1 MPSLAAVE
9 RVLVI
14 TAHPD
19 DAEWGAGGT
28 IALWTEAGLAVTY
41 CVVTNGDA
49 GGPAHGP
56 DGVALAEVRQAEQ
69 RAAAAELGVQDVR
82 FLGYQDGR
90 VEASLGLRRDLARV
104 LREVRP
110 DRLLTHSPER
120 NYERVAQSHPDHR
133 AVGSAALDA
142 VYPDARNTH
151 AFPELAAAGLAAW
164 AVPEVW
170 LRGGPTPNHFVD
182 ITTVVDRKV
191 RGIRAHAS
199 QPAPAELDTVIR
211 SRLADVG
218 LAGGLP
224 SGRMAESF
232 QVISTA

>member
-1 MPSLAAVE
+1 VR

-28 IALWTEAGLAVTY
+28 IALWTAAGLAVSY

-49 GGPAHGP
+49 GGPAVGS
-56 DGVALAEVRQAEQ
+56 DGVPLTELRQAEQ
-69 RAAAAELGVQDVR
+69 RAAAAELGVKDVR
-82 FLGYQDGR
+82 FLGYPDGR
-90 VEASLGLRRDLARV
+90 VEATLALRRDLARV

-120 NYERVAQSHPDHR
+120 NYQRVAQSHPDHR

-142 VYPDARNTH
+142 VYPDARNSY
-151 AFPELAAAGLAAW
+151 AFPELDAAGLAAW

-170 LRGGPTPNHFVD
+170 LRGGPTPNLWVD
-182 ITTVVDRKV
+182 VTAVVDRKLH
-191 RGIRAHAS
+191 GIRAHAS
-199 QPAPAELDTVIR
+199 QPAPADLDTVIR
-211 SRLADVG
+211 ARLADVG

-224 SGRMAESF
+224 AGRMAESF